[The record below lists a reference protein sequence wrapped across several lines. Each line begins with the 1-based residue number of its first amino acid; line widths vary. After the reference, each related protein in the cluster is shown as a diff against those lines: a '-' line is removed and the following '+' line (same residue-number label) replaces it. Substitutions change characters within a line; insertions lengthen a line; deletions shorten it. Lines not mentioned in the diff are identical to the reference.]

1 MEDSIVICFKPEKLL
16 SMQSL
21 SPFYGVITFGPSG
34 LLSVL
39 VPFLNAIS
47 KVNRPDIS
55 NTKKSTYLQKKC
67 ILCVIQCISQGFGVT
82 VRQL

>member
-21 SPFYGVITFGPSG
+21 GPFYGVITIGPSG

-39 VPFLNAIS
+39 VPFLNAMM
-47 KVNRPDIS
+47 KVNKTNIS
-55 NTKKSTYLQKKC
+55 NAKKSTYLQTKC
-67 ILCVIQCISQGFGVT
+67 ILCVIQCTSQGFGGT